1 MNAKNV
7 VSESKKSAKGA
18 KMPHSFKK
26 KKKKSLYM
34 KP

>member
-7 VSESKKSAKGA
+7 VSESKQSAKGA

-26 KKKKSLYM
+26 KKKSLYM